1 MNRKLY
7 WIVIVL
13 TAVGAAVA
21 IGLLD
26 SSKVLFPCLMALF
39 SFYLIWITQDS
50 RLRRENP
57 DVLVHFGSI
66 GLISESDR
74 QGCKYLVCVSN
85 PGVLAGSLTKIDW
98 LKDKKTDSM
107 AKWHWQSLYP
117 VLGSRDGVASR
128 SELPAPLLPGGLI
141 ALYTPG
147 SSDPRPDN
155 GYLSLTF
162 QFGGYKERTIKRRV
176 KPGESAAGAGENKD
190 KTP

>member
-1 MNRKLY
+1 VNRKLY
-7 WIVIVL
+7 WIGIVL

-21 IGLLD
+21 IWLLDPSKALFPGLLT
-26 SSKVLFPCLMALF
+26 LF

-57 DVLVHFGSI
+57 DVLVHVGSI
-66 GLISESDR
+66 GLISKSDC

-128 SELPAPLLPGGLI
+128 SELPAPLLPRGLI

-147 SSDPRPDN
+147 PSNPRPDN

-162 QFGGYKERTIKRRV
+162 QFGGYKERTIKWRV
-176 KPGESAAGAGENKD
+176 EPLKSEEKAGEDESKAS
-190 KTP
+190 